1 MLRARASA
9 PGRAR
14 RRRGAPRASGSRA
27 APSRRSSPAPAGRTG
42 PVRRRAVP
50 RARGGRSA
58 GGARGRGLR
67 RVFGRREGRRVT
79 PPEGDSALET
89 ARAPPRAR
97 LVGTRAGGWGLCV
110 PRPASPPP
118 SRVPGRAA
126 LSRPRPRQG
135 PSPGKPLAPSS
146 SPPTSKPR
154 RPPRH
159 SACAHSACSPV
170 FPSAHSASSDRT
182 GGLFRNPETP
192 HQKTKINE
200 DKQPGARA
208 LGGHGVAEG
217 RGPSRADWAAAG
229 GTCVNGR
236 QIFRASRRGFGP
248 ALRDPDGME
257 LCPSPICAGKRP
269 PGRDPLTP
277 ASSGLMSSLPPS

>member
-1 MLRARASA
+1 MENARPALNWGTDLTLQKTKYIQVWRGDLVLRARASA

-67 RVFGRREGRRVT
+67 RGFGRREGRRVT
-79 PPEGDSALET
+79 PPEGESALET

-208 LGGHGVAEG
+208 LAVRFSEPRDAVSGPRCGIRTEWNSVLLRSVRASARPGGT
-217 RGPSRADWAAAG
+217 RSPRPAAG
-229 GTCVNGR
+229 
-236 QIFRASRRGFGP
+236 
-248 ALRDPDGME
+248 
-257 LCPSPICAGKRP
+257 
-269 PGRDPLTP
+269 
-277 ASSGLMSSLPPS
+277 

>member
-67 RVFGRREGRRVT
+67 RGFGRREGRRVT
-79 PPEGDSALET
+79 PPEGESALET

-154 RPPRH
+154 LAPRH

-170 FPSAHSASSDRT
+170 FPAYLQARFLPPGTGPAGSSATLAPPH
-182 GGLFRNPETP
+182 TP
-192 HQKTKINE
+192 HF
-200 DKQPGARA
+200 D
-208 LGGHGVAEG
+208 GHRPSGPSAVTAWP
-217 RGPSRADWAAAG
+217 GPSRL
-229 GTCVNGR
+229 GR
-236 QIFRASRRGFGP
+236 AVEGRRGRGWGN
-248 ALRDPDGME
+248 R
-257 LCPSPICAGKRP
+257 
-269 PGRDPLTP
+269 
-277 ASSGLMSSLPPS
+277 